1 MSNRKLTEAQ
11 TAHAIN
17 EALTSG
23 RPYKDI
29 AGEFGIHERYL
40 YRLVELSHKKREDRG
55 HKRKLIEDFV
65 RENPDCQWSDSPLIN
80 KVSAIYFYT
89 IKKGLKVAHNSKLT
103 PEERD
108 EAARLVIQEGKRP
121 KDVAKQFGCTESN
134 VIGLVKVRNKTNLIN
149 RLRDKHKEKQAIV
162 AAMPATTITGHVHN
176 PLDDI
181 ALLETV
187 EGHLDKMLSGE
198 IARDELIK
206 MRRLIGSM
214 ILDRESQKS

>member
-134 VIGLVKVRNKTNLIN
+134 VIGLVKVRSKMNLIN
-149 RLRDKHKEKQAIV
+149 KHRGKQTTV
-162 AAMPATTITGHVHN
+162 STLPTTTITGHIHN
-176 PLDDI
+176 PLEEI
-181 ALLETV
+181 QFLETL
-187 EGHLDKMLSGE
+187 EGFVDGMIGGDITTDKLKKFRRE
-198 IARDELIK
+198 IGR
-206 MRRLIGSM
+206 M
-214 ILDRESQKS
+214 ILDRESQTPTG